1 MISSKFVLTAVLG
14 TSIIIL
20 SLSCTRMAEKALP
33 DYNEH
38 VSLKGLRAPVTV
50 IRDSL
55 GIPHVF
61 AANHSDLY
69 RAVGF
74 CMAQDRLWQ
83 MDLMQ
88 RATHG
93 CLSEIFGKDLIETDM
108 IMRCLRIPAKAR
120 VVIDSMGRTEEGRVF
135 LGYVDAFCSGVND
148 YIARAGDRLPP
159 EFKILK
165 YKPAPWQSENIFCLI
180 GYMAWDLTCPW
191 YAEIALD
198 RIRGKF
204 GESMMRQ
211 LLPDSS
217 SPNIPV
223 FGPQASLLFSDA
235 SNRLATANGR
245 LRRLGI
251 SGFAAS
257 NTWAVGP
264 SRTASHKPL
273 LANDMHLELFAPGIW
288 YPIHQIIK
296 DSLDV
301 TGLVLPGQPFVV
313 SGHNGRIAWG
323 LTDVMLDNMDFYLE
337 KINPADSGQY
347 EFNGAWRKLEIL
359 TMDIP
364 IKGGTVV
371 KKTLRCTHRGPII
384 SSLKAASN
392 AAISFRWTGNWYSNE
407 GLGVCRL
414 NHAKN
419 WQDFRAAV
427 REFTSINQNISY
439 ADIDGNIGLQ
449 CAAGIPIRPSGD
461 GVGIF
466 PGWTGSCDWKGMV
479 PFEQLP
485 YEFNPVAGFVSAANN
500 KTVDKFPYYLS
511 VYFCPADRN
520 ERIRAMIRERSAIT
534 GEDFKRMHY
543 DVYSTLAS
551 RVTPQLVKAVSQM
564 PSLSALEKAALDSLK
579 SWDFRMTA
587 SSRAACIFSVF
598 HQQFLDDCLQPKLGD
613 SLYKELRGSLI
624 SMFTVF
630 DRLWFGH
637 APDWV
642 DDPKTKTRENV
653 DDIAVRSFR
662 AAVAS
667 LRKRCGD
674 NVDSWTWGRLHT
686 LTLKHP
692 MGSVAILDFLFRL
705 NRGPWPCNGSY
716 HTVNATNYPFT
727 SPFECTQGP
736 SERTVFDL
744 ADWDKSW
751 SVIPTGV
758 SGNPASPH
766 YCDQTT
772 DYLAGRYHPDVV
784 SRPLVEKRARYRME
798 MTAE

>member
-1 MISSKFVLTAVLG
+1 MISPKYGFAPVLCATIAV
-14 TSIIIL
+14 L
-20 SLSCTRMAEKALP
+20 SLSCTRMAEEALP
-33 DYNEH
+33 DYNGRLALH
-38 VSLKGLRAPVTV
+38 GLRAPVTV
-50 IRDSL
+50 LRDSL
-55 GIPHVF
+55 GIPHIF
-61 AANHSDLY
+61 AENHGDLY

-93 CLSEIFGKDLIETDM
+93 CLSEIFGKDLIEADM
-108 IMRCLRIPAKAR
+108 VMRCLRIPAKAHM
-120 VVIDSMGRTEEGRVF
+120 VMDSMGRTEEGRVF
-135 LGYVDAFCSGVND
+135 LGYLDAFCSGVND

-165 YKPAPWQSENIFCLI
+165 YKPAPWRTENAFCLI

-191 YAEIALD
+191 YAEIMLD

-204 GESMMRQ
+204 GGPMMRQ
-211 LLPDSS
+211 LLSDSS
-217 SPNIPV
+217 YPAAPI
-223 FGPQASLLFSDA
+223 FGPQASLLLRDA
-235 SNRLATANGR
+235 GHRLAAAGGS
-245 LRRLGI
+245 LRRLGL

-264 SRTASHKPL
+264 SLTASRKPL

-288 YPIHQIIK
+288 YPMHQVVS

-301 TGLVLPGQPFVV
+301 TGLVLPGEPFIV

-323 LTDVMLDNMDFYLE
+323 LTNVMLDDMDFYLE
-337 KINPADSGQY
+337 KINPADSSQY
-347 EFNGAWRKLEIL
+347 EFNGAWRKCDVL

-364 IKGGTVV
+364 VKGGSVV
-371 KKTLRCTHRGPII
+371 KKTLRYTHRGPII
-384 SSLKAASN
+384 SSLKAVPN

-407 GLGVCRL
+407 SMGVCRL

-419 WQDFRAAV
+419 WQDFRAAA
-427 REFTSINQNISY
+427 REFTSIHQNISY

-449 CAAGIPIRPSGD
+449 CAAGIPIRPSNE
-461 GVGIF
+461 GVGIR
-466 PGWTGSCDWKGMV
+466 PGWTDSCDWKGMV

-485 YEFNPVAGFVSAANN
+485 FEFNPPAGFVSAANN

-511 VYFCPADRN
+511 VYFCPSDRN
-520 ERIRAMIRERSAIT
+520 DRIRAMIREHPAIT
-534 GEDFKRMHY
+534 VGDFKRMHS

-564 PSLSALEKAALDSLK
+564 PGLSALEKAALDSLQ

-587 SSRAACIFSVF
+587 SSRAACIFSVI

-613 SLYKELRGSLI
+613 TLYKELRGSLI
-624 SMFTVF
+624 NMLIVF
-630 DRLWFGH
+630 DRLWFGQ

-642 DDPKTKTRENV
+642 DDTRTPAKESV
-653 DDIAVRSFR
+653 DDIAKRSFR
-662 AAVAS
+662 AAIAS
-667 LRKRCGD
+667 LNKRLGG
-674 NVDSWTWGRLHT
+674 NIDSWTWGRLHT

-692 MGSVAILDFLFRL
+692 MGSVAILNFLFRL

-727 SPFECTQGP
+727 APFEVTMGP

-766 YCDQTT
+766 YCDQTA
-772 DYLAGRYHPDVV
+772 DYLAGRYHPDVA
-784 SRPLVEKRARYRME
+784 SRPSVEKRTRYRME
-798 MTAE
+798 LTPE